1 MLKSVFIEGIQGS
14 GKTTL
19 AHRFQTENPRY
30 HWYRE
35 GDYSPIELAWVTNQ
49 EFQQILARYPAI
61 RGEICKKSMQ
71 EGERFII
78 PYTQILTEIPGF
90 HKDLEQYEIYYM
102 DGLVTHFE
110 HRVRLEK
117 KILKEVFQGKYHIIQ
132 RAVV

>member
-1 MLKSVFIEGIQGS
+1 
-14 GKTTL
+14 
-19 AHRFQTENPRY
+19 
-30 HWYRE
+30 
-35 GDYSPIELAWVTNQ
+35 
-49 EFQQILARYPAI
+49 
-61 RGEICKKSMQ
+61 MQ

-102 DGLVTHFE
+102 DGLVTHLE